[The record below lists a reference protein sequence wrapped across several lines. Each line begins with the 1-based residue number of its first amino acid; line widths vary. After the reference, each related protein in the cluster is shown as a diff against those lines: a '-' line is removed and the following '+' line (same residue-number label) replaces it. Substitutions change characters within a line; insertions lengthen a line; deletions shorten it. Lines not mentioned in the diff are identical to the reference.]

1 MSRILKALKDPRGFA
16 IPVFINISTGIL
28 GIYALCNTPTLIFDS
43 GSSFPLDNVIQGIKD
58 IRLDPS
64 FFNRL
69 PEFFFAGEE
78 ARWWRLHDQIYRI
91 LAENRPVTIE
101 FADRAGNI
109 QRINGK
115 VGYQTFIEVI
125 KNTGLIYLSGL
136 IYIISAITVFRKH
149 RSESGLVLSYF
160 LIFGGLYLISS
171 APIVS
176 RSITLIPFYFRL
188 LADLD
193 YIAAGGLITLVHF
206 AFLFPRPKEIVKRH
220 PYLPYIFFY
229 GYAFLTAILYLSGIT
244 AFASTF
250 PFLCLWIIIM
260 LGAFIHSLLKERD
273 SFLKKQITLSL
284 LAPLMAGIVFML
296 LHLLPGILGGTS
308 MPFTYFALFSLVLP
322 FALPSAMENLRLYE
336 EKVGIERD
344 FQKEKERI
352 RQELHDD
359 LANDLTNIR
368 FLSEVVEQ
376 FLANESERVRDS
388 IKTIKETAVKNI
400 GQIRDFIWAIDLE
413 DDSTDD
419 LLTQIKSYGVRLCK
433 SLDIDI
439 EFRGDASSRSMPLN
453 TNLRFNLFNVFKE
466 AMTNILK
473 HSGSKKVIV
482 ELSINERGLKMLIA
496 DDGVGFDTKMTRKGS
511 YGLKNMKKRTEE
523 MGGMLDISSVRGKGT
538 EISIIL
544 PQKYLN

>member
-1 MSRILKALKDPRGFA
+1 MSRILKILKDPRGFA

-28 GIYALCNTPTLIFDS
+28 GIYALWDTPTLIFDT
-43 GSSFPLDNVIQGIKD
+43 GSLPPLEYVIKSING

-64 FFNRL
+64 FFSRL

-91 LAENRPVTIE
+91 LAENNPVTIE

-115 VGYQTFIEVI
+115 VGYPTFIDVI
-125 KNTGLIYLSGL
+125 KDTGLIYLSGL

-149 RSESGLVLSYF
+149 RSEAGLVLSYF

-220 PYLPYIFFY
+220 PYLPYIFLY
-229 GYAFLTAILYLSGIT
+229 GYAFLTAVLYLAGIT

-250 PFLCLWIIIM
+250 PFLVFWIIIM
-260 LGAFIHSLLKERD
+260 LGAFIHSLLKEGD
-273 SFLKKQITLSL
+273 TFLRRQITLSL
-284 LAPLMAGIVFML
+284 LAPLMAGIVFIL

-336 EKVGIERD
+336 DKVGMERD
-344 FQKEKERI
+344 LQKEKERI
-352 RQELHDD
+352 RQELHDN
-359 LANDLTNIR
+359 LANDLTNVR
-368 FLSEVVEQ
+368 CLSEIAEQ
-376 FLANESERVRDS
+376 SLSTDPQKVKEA
-388 IKTIKETAVKNI
+388 ITTIKNTALKNI
-400 GQIRDFIWAIDLE
+400 GELRDFMWAIDTGE
-413 DDSTDD
+413 ETPDD
-419 LLTQIKSYGVRLCK
+419 LLSHLKSYTIRHV
-433 SLDIDI
+433 SPFDI
-439 EFRGDASSRSMPLN
+439 EVEYRSSPYPGTCRLN
-453 TNLRFNLFNVFKE
+453 TSLRFNIFSIYKE
-466 AMTNILK
+466 AMTNIIK
-473 HSGSKKVIV
+473 HSKANRVAV
-482 ELSINERGLKMLIA
+482 DLSFDETGLKMLIA
-496 DDGVGFDTKMTRKGS
+496 DNGLGFNPSIRKEEA
-511 YGLKNMKKRTEE
+511 YGLKNMKKRGEAT
-523 MGGMLDISSVRGKGT
+523 GGILNIYSCHGKGT
-538 EISIIL
+538 EIDLFI
-544 PQKYLN
+544 PQKYLI